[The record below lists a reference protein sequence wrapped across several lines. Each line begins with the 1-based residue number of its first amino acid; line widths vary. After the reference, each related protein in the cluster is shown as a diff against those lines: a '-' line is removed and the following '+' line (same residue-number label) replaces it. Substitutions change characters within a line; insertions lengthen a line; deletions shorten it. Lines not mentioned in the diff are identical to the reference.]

1 MVALLPVILTQAN
14 RIPMEY
20 SEQGF
25 SLREM
30 VFLFLLVFVS
40 VLLVVRIIKLFGSK
54 DYSSKSPA
62 GVFSRSASRNS
73 RADPRNSAIKN
84 PFRIK
89 ISGTE
94 LTLL

>member
-1 MVALLPVILTQAN
+1 MALLPITLIQAN

-54 DYSSKSPA
+54 D
-62 GVFSRSASRNS
+62 
-73 RADPRNSAIKN
+73 
-84 PFRIK
+84 
-89 ISGTE
+89 
-94 LTLL
+94 

>member
-25 SLREM
+25 SLREV
-30 VFLFLLVFVS
+30 VFLFLLVLVS

-54 DYSSKSPA
+54 D
-62 GVFSRSASRNS
+62 
-73 RADPRNSAIKN
+73 
-84 PFRIK
+84 
-89 ISGTE
+89 
-94 LTLL
+94 